1 MIEFDGDGKASRD
14 AWLDTEHFAININEY
29 SDGSVRV
36 EVIRGTHLGPS
47 MGSIYVSVNAASAD
61 EESKPRPPALRPVPE
76 IEPEPVVKAR
86 PEQQRIMEALEDN
99 EIHPVWLAL
108 MVGVTRESLSNWRKG
123 RHINGPNIERLREV
137 AETLKVE
144 VPEC

>member
-1 MIEFDGDGKASRD
+1 MIEFDEDGKNKRD

-47 MGSIYVSVNAASAD
+47 MGYVYVSAEAASEGDAN
-61 EESKPRPPALRPVPE
+61 SPMAPVLRPVPE
-76 IEPEPVVKAR
+76 IEPEPVVR
-86 PEQQRIMEALEDN
+86 PEQQRIVSAIDDAKIN
-99 EIHPVWLAL
+99 STRLAL
-108 MVGVTRESLSNWRKG
+108 MVNVTRESVYHWRKG
-123 RHINGPNIERLREV
+123 RPINGPNLERLRAV
-137 AETLKVE
+137 ADTLKLE

>member
-1 MIEFDGDGKASRD
+1 MIEFDEDGKNKRD
-14 AWLDTEHFAININEY
+14 AWLDTNHFAININEY

-47 MGSIYVSVNAASAD
+47 MGCIYVSVNAASGGEANN
-61 EESKPRPPALRPVPE
+61 PRPPALRPVPE

-86 PEQQRIMEALEDN
+86 PEQQRIMEAMDGN
-99 EIHPVWLAL
+99 DIHPAWLAL
-108 MVGVTRESLSNWRKG
+108 MVNVTVETVRNWRKG
-123 RHINGPNIERLREV
+123 RPINGPNLERLREV
-137 AETLKVE
+137 VDTMRIE